1 MPRVVLATLVLA
13 VPALLASTAAARP
26 ADLQEV
32 AALLAPG
39 RPTSLQLVFDEDAST
54 HDLCMNTLVAESQ
67 VASTPPG
74 RTELVL
80 CSASYLREGVEH
92 RFRVRVSARG
102 LEAVELQE
110 RRADAWL
117 PALSTAFSF
126 EPDPSGRA
134 VEDDGEGALAFSAWG
149 TCNRGRGSSVRGRA
163 LFVVRTYH
171 VQDAGELGY

>member
-1 MPRVVLATLVLA
+1 MTRVVATTLVFVHVL
-13 VPALLASTAAARP
+13 TATVTARSS
-26 ADLQEV
+26 DLQEV
-32 AALLAPG
+32 AALVAPG

-67 VASTPPG
+67 VATTPLG
-74 RTELVL
+74 REELVF
-80 CSASYLREGVEH
+80 CSASCTREATE
-92 RFRVRVSARG
+92 RRLRVRVSARG

-110 RRADAWL
+110 RRADAWS
-117 PALSTAFSF
+117 PAMSTAFSF

-134 VEDDGEGALAFSAWG
+134 EEGAGEGALAFSAWG
-149 TCNRGRGSSVRGRA
+149 TCNRGRGSSVRGGA